1 MEKTKLYCFVDETGQ
16 DTAGRLF
23 IVSVVIVEKEKDD
36 LLDSCK
42 LCEEES
48 GKKGTKWRKAGY
60 IERVNYLRRI
70 FIDSRLKGNIR
81 YSIFRET
88 KNYDLST
95 IVGIAKAIN
104 WQGTMQAYTSAVY
117 VDGLTKLKRR
127 EYSQELH
134 KRGVHTHKV
143 QGVMR
148 DENNSLVRLA
158 DSVAG
163 FVRDVLDGD
172 RGEAKRLF
180 EQVVKSGVLVEVY
193 SSNELDSF

>member
-23 IVSVVIVEKEKDD
+23 IVAVVVVEKEKDD
-36 LLDSCK
+36 LLDFCE
-42 LCEEES
+42 LCEMES
-48 GKKGTKWRKAGY
+48 RKKGTKWRKAGY
-60 IERVNYLRRI
+60 MERLDYLQRI
-70 FIDSRLKGNIR
+70 FSDSRLKGNIR
-81 YSIFRET
+81 YSVFRET
-88 KNYDLST
+88 KDYDLST
-95 IVGIAKAIN
+95 VLAIVKAIN
-104 WQGTMQAYTSAVY
+104 WQEAMQGYTAAIY
-117 VDGLTKLKRR
+117 VDGLTKSKRC
-127 EYSQELH
+127 EYSQRLH
-134 KRGVHTHKV
+134 KYGIYTHKV

-180 EQVVKSGVLVEVY
+180 DQVIKSEVLVEV
-193 SSNELDSF
+193 SNSIR